1 MRIFNTA
8 LLLVALAA
16 PVLAEPVPG
25 QITVT
30 GEGSVAVVPD
40 MATVTLGVT
49 SEGATAAA
57 AMAQNS
63 AQLAAVI
70 AQLKSEGIAEKDVQT
85 SGLSLGP
92 RWDNSA
98 SSAGKAPK
106 IVGYVASNGVNVR
119 VRALDHLG
127 AVLDSVVKNGANT
140 FSGVSFDIAARQPA
154 EDAARKAAVV
164 EALRKARLY
173 ADAAG
178 VKLGAIQSISED
190 AGAGPRPVMVG
201 AFAMAKAE
209 AVPIAQGEMN
219 ITADVTVVINIAP

>member
-1 MRIFNTA
+1 
-8 LLLVALAA
+8 LADPA
-16 PVLAEPVPG
+16 PG

-30 GEGSVAVVPD
+30 GEGSVSVAPD

-70 AQLKSEGIAEKDVQT
+70 AQLKGAGIAEKDVQT

-98 SSAGKAPK
+98 SSVGKAPK
-106 IVGYVASNGVNVR
+106 IVGYVATNTVSVR

-127 AVLDSVVKNGANT
+127 GVLDSVVKNGANT
-140 FSGVSFDIAARQPA
+140 FSGVSFDIAARQPS

-178 VKLGAIQSISED
+178 VKLGTIQSITED
-190 AGAGPRPVMVG
+190 AGGRPVPVRLG
-201 AFAMAKAE
+201 AFAMAKATS
-209 AVPIAQGEMN
+209 VPVAEGEMN

>member
-1 MRIFNTA
+1 MRILNTA

-16 PVLAEPVPG
+16 PALAEPVPG
-25 QITVT
+25 RITVT
-30 GEGSVAVVPD
+30 GEGSVSVVPD

-70 AQLKSEGIAEKDVQT
+70 AQLKSAGIAEKDVQT

-98 SSAGKAPK
+98 SSVGKAPK
-106 IVGYVASNGVNVR
+106 IVGYVATNSVSVR

-127 AVLDSVVKNGANT
+127 GVLDSVVKNGANT

-201 AFAMAKAE
+201 AFAMAKA
-209 AVPIAQGEMN
+209 ASVPVAEGEMN